1 MAVAYE
7 AGFRACASMLDLS
20 GYRVTSQLGHHR
32 TAIDGTLALLG
43 QEHRARLRRLDRAR
57 RFRNDALYG
66 DVATAG
72 AGEFAQLL
80 KDVAWLLDA
89 LEERLISLPWL

>member
-1 MAVAYE
+1 MSTCRLTSR
-7 AGFRACASMLDLS
+7 FLASPRS
-20 GYRVTSQLGHHR
+20 G
-32 TAIDGTLALLG
+32 
-43 QEHRARLRRLDRAR
+43 AR

-80 KDVAWLLDA
+80 RDVAWLLGRLA
-89 LEERLISLPWL
+89 TELERATPPQQ